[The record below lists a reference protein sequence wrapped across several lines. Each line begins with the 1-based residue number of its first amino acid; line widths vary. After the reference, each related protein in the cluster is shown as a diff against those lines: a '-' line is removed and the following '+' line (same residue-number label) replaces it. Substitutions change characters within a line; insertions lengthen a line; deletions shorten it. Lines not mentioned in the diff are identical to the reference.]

1 MATTFD
7 VLYLGTVAAL
17 DPTEGNIIAE
27 NAGAIVGTTFG
38 SSGDPLNTHIHTLT
52 PGTTSYTGGQLND
65 AYDVDNNIAN
75 EQFRIDGGVNQ
86 TMDAVVVYNATVTY
100 VDGTTASIT
109 AVLFQDTA
117 GRLYLAPEV
126 TQNADQAV
134 LEAKPIQSL
143 KLNSVSS
150 DETLLTAS
158 RDVAEFMDV
167 ITGTTGN
174 DTMNPG
180 YTDANGDII
189 DGADGNNDY
198 IDGGSGNDS
207 INAGLGDD
215 IVVGGNGNDTITG
228 DAGNDTLYG
237 NDGNDIFVIVDDD
250 DTDVIVG
257 GENTGDFDAIA
268 FAHFAAAQGVTR
280 RVSFRRSKV
289 CLKCDGSGHR
299 PGSSPEACRRCGG
312 RGRRPPE
319 PPPPPGPRDAAPRG
333 RGSPGARSSRR
344 SRGRGPPPPRG
355 RR

>member
-268 FAHFAAAQGVTR
+268 FGACGFHKIIAAAENPAPAAG
-280 RVSFRRSKV
+280 
-289 CLKCDGSGHR
+289 
-299 PGSSPEACRRCGG
+299 E
-312 RGRRPPE
+312 RGRYRM
-319 PPPPPGPRDAAPRG
+319 G
-333 RGSPGARSSRR
+333 RACNENLG
-344 SRGRGPPPPRG
+344 
-355 RR
+355 